1 MIWNIIGDVIC
12 LQRLEIISVD
22 RLEADR
28 GVMLKICFTISKILS
43 QRSSGLNGPEVIE
56 IIGVCVWK
64 QWIFCWQIRCH
75 FMGDSG
81 LYPMQ
86 WSSECLPE
94 IFWCFEKYVFSPLSQ
109 FSGRIWFSPNEAVD
123 AEHSSNR
130 RISSSCIGGLGRGES
145 QRILGWQGWLH
156 RSQREWQWWQLERIG

>member
-1 MIWNIIGDVIC
+1 MIRNIIGDVIC

-64 QWIFCWQIRCH
+64 Q
-75 FMGDSG
+75 
-81 LYPMQ
+81 
-86 WSSECLPE
+86 
-94 IFWCFEKYVFSPLSQ
+94 
-109 FSGRIWFSPNEAVD
+109 
-123 AEHSSNR
+123 
-130 RISSSCIGGLGRGES
+130 
-145 QRILGWQGWLH
+145 
-156 RSQREWQWWQLERIG
+156 